1 MKRFVAIHNI
11 SLGEDLVT
19 PGEIINC
26 PMTQEQQ
33 KHLLSRGA
41 IRAMADRGRGP
52 NDVLEDGDEEPVD
65 VPPEIDVMAGVV
77 EKKATARKGGQKR
90 GSQAQ
95 TDG

>member
-1 MKRFVAIHNI
+1 
-11 SLGEDLVT
+11 
-19 PGEIINC
+19 
-26 PMTQEQQ
+26 
-33 KHLLSRGA
+33 
-41 IRAMADRGRGP
+41 MADRGRGP